1 MTDTRKEKKPRVLL
15 ICLTRRGGLLH
26 YNDCLTESLSRI
38 CDVRLICGEN
48 AEHAPGALQGVDL
61 RTLNTGKGAK
71 GTVTKLFSS
80 QTWRTIRGISD
91 EFNPDVIHIT
101 SAQEWNP
108 VLGYFIRHTLHK
120 PLIYTI
126 HDVVHHEGTPFYFK
140 ITEGA
145 FRNMPDGLVV
155 LTASG
160 KQLMIQKGFPAE
172 KILVTPHGV
181 YDFFTKYRKGLH
193 EEKEI
198 LFFGR
203 IEPYKGL
210 DVLLDAVRPL
220 LDENPDW
227 KLHIAGGGDVAPYQ
241 EKLAH
246 PRIKVDNRFLSDEEV
261 ADFMEQAAI
270 VALPYL
276 SASQSGVIPTAYAFE
291 KAVVATAVGGIPD
304 MVKDHITGLLV
315 PPNDPSALEK
325 ALRELIQNPELR
337 GKLGAEGRKFAE
349 TELSWDSIAEKH
361 VNFYREF
368 L

>member
-1 MTDTRKEKKPRVLL
+1 MTDVRKEKKPRVLL

-26 YNDCLTESLSRI
+26 YNDCLAESLSRI
-38 CDVRLICGEN
+38 CDVRLLCGEN
-48 AEHAPGALQGVDL
+48 AEHAQGALQGVDL
-61 RTLNTGKGAK
+61 CTLNTGKGAK

-80 QTWRTIRGISD
+80 QTWRTIRSISD

-108 VLGYFIRHTLHK
+108 ALGYFIRHTLHK

-140 ITEGA
+140 MTESA
-145 FRNMPDGLVV
+145 FRGMPDGLVV
-155 LTASG
+155 LTEEG
-160 KQLMIQKGFPAE
+160 KQLMAQKGFPAE

-181 YDFFTKYRKGLH
+181 YDFFTKYRKGLP
-193 EEKEI
+193 EQKEI

-203 IEPYKGL
+203 IEPYKGV
-210 DVLLDAVRPL
+210 DVLLDAARPL

-227 KLHIAGGGDVAPYQ
+227 TLQIAGGGDITQYR

-246 PRIKVDNRFLSDEEV
+246 PQIKLDNRFLSDEEV
-261 ADFMEQAAI
+261 AGFMEQAAI
-270 VALPYL
+270 AALPYL

-304 MVKDHITGLLV
+304 MVKDHETGLLV
-315 PPNDPSALEK
+315 PPNDPQ
-325 ALRELIQNPELR
+325 ALRDALLDLMQNPELR
-337 GKLGAEGRKFAE
+337 RKLGTAGQKFAE
-349 TELSWDSIAEKH
+349 TELSWESIAEKH
-361 VNFYREF
+361 VDFYREF
-368 L
+368 I